1 MTYQPSLRISR
12 QFCTLQS
19 HKMKDTDSEEE
30 LREAFRVFD
39 KDGSGSITA
48 AELRHMCAPPPMP
61 RSLFLGCA
69 AAARAPHSAPT
80 DPPPWC

>member
-39 KDGSGSITA
+39 QDGSGSITA
-48 AELRHMCAPPPMP
+48 AELRHMCAPPPI
-61 RSLFLGCA
+61 R
-69 AAARAPHSAPT
+69 PHSLPSGLLRRFFTAACVRT
-80 DPPPWC
+80 A